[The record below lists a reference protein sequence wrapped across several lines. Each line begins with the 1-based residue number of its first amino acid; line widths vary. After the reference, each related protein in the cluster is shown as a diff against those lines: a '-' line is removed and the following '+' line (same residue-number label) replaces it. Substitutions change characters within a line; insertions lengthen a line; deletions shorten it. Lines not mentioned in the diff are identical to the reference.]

1 MDQDPEALEH
11 LWDNLL
17 SRNPE
22 QVLKVF
28 ATLDE
33 LQQKSV
39 LDHLNRMAQEP
50 GWHPEQCLSA
60 QVALKALA
68 NRGDQK

>member
-33 LQQKSV
+33 IQQKSV

-50 GWHPEQCLSA
+50 GWHPEQC
-60 QVALKALA
+60 
-68 NRGDQK
+68 